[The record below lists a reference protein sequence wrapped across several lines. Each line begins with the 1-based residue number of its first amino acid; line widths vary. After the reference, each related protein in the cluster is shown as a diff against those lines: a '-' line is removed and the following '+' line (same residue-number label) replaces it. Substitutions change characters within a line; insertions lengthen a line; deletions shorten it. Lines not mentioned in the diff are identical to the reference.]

1 MNYSEIKDMAGL
13 DSARTKLYA
22 DIAGRKQD
30 ILRSIETVKQTYTPT
45 TIMADGLRRASATI
59 PLDRIVLSLIRRL
72 RRR

>member
-22 DIAGRKQD
+22 ELPAENRIFSD
-30 ILRSIETVKQTYTPT
+30 LSPT
-45 TIMADGLRRASATI
+45 TIVAEGLRRASATI

-72 RRR
+72 IRR

>member
-22 DIAGRKQD
+22 DIGGSNQD
-30 ILRSIETVKQTYTPT
+30 ILSSIETVKQTSTPT
-45 TIMADGLRRASATI
+45 TIVAEGVRRASATR

-72 RRR
+72 IRR